1 MCHLKKDSAHP
12 HNICQILKYEY
23 MLKSS
28 RPHQKDLVR
37 LGSKL
42 GQDLFSLNLVS

>member
-1 MCHLKKDSAHP
+1 MCHLKKDNAHP

-37 LGSKL
+37 SEL
-42 GQDLFSLNLVS
+42 GQVQDHFSLP